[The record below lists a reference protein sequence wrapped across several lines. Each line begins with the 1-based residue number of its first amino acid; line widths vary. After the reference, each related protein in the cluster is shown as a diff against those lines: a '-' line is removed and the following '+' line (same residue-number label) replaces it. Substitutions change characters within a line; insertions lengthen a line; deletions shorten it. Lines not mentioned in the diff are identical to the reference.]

1 MSQAIVA
8 YHWFDPDVKPLN
20 GGSSSKSSDCNRF
33 HPGENGSDSACRNEG
48 PGSENRSSARYVQA
62 LAAFADPP

>member
-8 YHWFDPDVKPLN
+8 YHWFDPDVKPLTR
-20 GGSSSKSSDCNRF
+20 GSSSKSSDCNRF
-33 HPGENGSDSACRNEG
+33 HLGENGADSASRNEG
-48 PGSENRSSARYVQA
+48 SWPENRSTVRYFQA

>member
-8 YHWFDPDVKPLN
+8 YHWFDPDVKPLTR
-20 GGSSSKSSDCNRF
+20 GSSSKSKDCNRF
-33 HPGENGSDSACRNEG
+33 HPGENGSDSASRSEG
-48 PGSENRSSARYVQA
+48 SVPESRSTARYVQA